1 MQREHTRADTL
12 PAQVTLHV
20 GAELELLDRARHTP
34 RPTELVVA
42 PVELHQRNVQ
52 RRLREAREPK
62 DAFEFDDVVGV
73 SRSVLRASDAS
84 TTAIDRIDRL
94 TLVREILG
102 ESASAPSVSL
112 PVGTGSH
119 DPQHVEQIRT
129 EVETITNYHPERIAA
144 WEDAAGDLYAP
155 IDADTAALL
164 DTALDVERALRAQT
178 AKAVSETELVRRA
191 TRELTATDGTA
202 WTGAYPETER
212 LSLMG
217 LSSISA
223 TVADFLHALV
233 AATTLDVHVYF
244 REVTGEYLEQRFPS
258 LFDIAE
264 PGVEVFE

>member
-1 MQREHTRADTL
+1 M
-12 PAQVTLHV
+12 
-20 GAELELLDRARHTP
+20 
-34 RPTELVVA
+34 
-42 PVELHQRNVQ
+42 
-52 RRLREAREPK
+52 
-62 DAFEFDDVVGV
+62 
-73 SRSVLRASDAS
+73 
-84 TTAIDRIDRL
+84 
-94 TLVREILG
+94 
-102 ESASAPSVSL
+102 
-112 PVGTGSH
+112 
-119 DPQHVEQIRT
+119 
-129 EVETITNYHPERIAA
+129 TNYHPERIAA
-144 WEDAAGDLYAP
+144 WEDVVGDLYAP

-202 WTGAYPETER
+202 WTDAYPEMER

-258 LFDIAE
+258 LLDIAE